1 MNVFGLFRILLVS
14 LLLLNGAAFA
24 SSDPG
29 GDFIL
34 TDHNGQPFNLR
45 DYRGKVVLL
54 FFGYTFCPDVCPTEL
69 ATISSILNKLKNYN
83 DQVLGVFVTVD
94 PQRDTQ
100 EKLKEYVTFFSKD
113 LVGLRGSPEEIETV
127 KTAYRVKVQINRK
140 NPDDQYYSVD
150 HSANLYVV
158 GQNGK
163 LASIIPYGFPA
174 KHVLE
179 IVDQL
184 LSE

>member
-1 MNVFGLFRILLVS
+1 MNVFGFFRILLVS

-54 FFGYTFCPDVCPTEL
+54 FFGYTFCPDVCPAEL

-83 DQVLGVFVTVD
+83 DQVLGYNNKIQMFPSNIVAGSFNFKA
-94 PQRDTQ
+94 
-100 EKLKEYVTFFSKD
+100 EEFF
-113 LVGLRGSPEEIETV
+113 EIEDEAEREV
-127 KTAYRVKVQINRK
+127 PKV
-140 NPDDQYYSVD
+140 SF
-150 HSANLYVV
+150 S
-158 GQNGK
+158 
-163 LASIIPYGFPA
+163 
-174 KHVLE
+174 
-179 IVDQL
+179 
-184 LSE
+184 